1 MRQNQRHR
9 HIVKMKTVQDM
20 ALSDHNLK
28 VITIKME
35 TVRSWRQGKPP
46 HYTMGEAS
54 GRGNKR
60 DAGRPRLLTCTE
72 KGRRWRKTVTTGN

>member
-1 MRQNQRHR
+1 MRQDQRHR

-28 VITIKME
+28 VIPIKME
-35 TVRSWRQGKPP
+35 TVRRWRQGKPP

-54 GRGNKR
+54 GRGNKTS
-60 DAGRPRLLTCTE
+60 GRKQGAISIPWTL
-72 KGRRWRKTVTTGN
+72 G